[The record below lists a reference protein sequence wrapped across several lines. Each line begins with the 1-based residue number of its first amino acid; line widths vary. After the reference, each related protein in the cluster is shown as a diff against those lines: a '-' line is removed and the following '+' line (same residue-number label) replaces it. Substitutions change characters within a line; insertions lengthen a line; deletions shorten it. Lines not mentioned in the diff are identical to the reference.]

1 MRFYYKKNIL
11 VAGGTGMVGQKLVEK
26 LIKFGANVYIA
37 SKDNKKL
44 ANRNIKNF
52 YNTDLTVLKNCIKVT
67 RNIDYVFNLLGITG
81 SPKTNLEY
89 PASFMMGNLNLALP
103 LLEAA
108 KQNGIKR
115 YLFTSTYGVYGPS
128 KIMKEDQVWK
138 TFPSEHDKYAGWA
151 KRIAELQVEA
161 YQKEFKFEGIQ
172 IVRPGNVFGP
182 FANFNPKNSMVVS
195 SIIKRVMD
203 GENPLIVWG
212 DGSAI
217 RDFIY
222 SEDVAKGMLN
232 VMRKNIKSPIN
243 LGSGKGYSIKELVNT
258 ISNSKYVKIKP
269 KIVFDRTKPSGDKIR
284 ILSTKRAK
292 NYGIYSISN
301 FQNSIDQTI
310 KWYIEN
316 KSKVNLR
323 FNYFS

>member
-1 MRFYYKKNIL
+1 
-11 VAGGTGMVGQKLVEK
+11 
-26 LIKFGANVYIA
+26 
-37 SKDNKKL
+37 
-44 ANRNIKNF
+44 
-52 YNTDLTVLKNCIKVT
+52 
-67 RNIDYVFNLLGITG
+67 
-81 SPKTNLEY
+81 
-89 PASFMMGNLNLALP
+89 
-103 LLEAA
+103 
-108 KQNGIKR
+108 
-115 YLFTSTYGVYGPS
+115 
-128 KIMKEDQVWK
+128 MKEDQVWK